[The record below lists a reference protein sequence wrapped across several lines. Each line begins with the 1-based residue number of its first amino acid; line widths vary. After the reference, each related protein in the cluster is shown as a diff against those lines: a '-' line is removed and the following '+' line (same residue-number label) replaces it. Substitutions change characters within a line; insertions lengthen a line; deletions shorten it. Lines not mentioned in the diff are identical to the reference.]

1 MRSNRWLRAIV
12 GDSALWCVVGAVVL
26 SLAATGWRQDDETGA
41 AAVISN
47 QEDERRGE
55 GEIEVGREVRLTM
68 KDGRI
73 FRGEFVNQDRLNV
86 VIKIVGI
93 ATTFDRSKVDHIARL
108 LTFEEEYKKLKATI
122 SRDNYAMRYQ
132 FCEWLFNRK
141 KYQLAAQE
149 LESLLDDS
157 KNIPKARALL
167 RTVNKAIEVQ
177 ESEGG
182 ANGKSDEKEAAKKNA
197 NPLQSERFVE
207 RALVSDADVNLI
219 RVYEV
224 DLDDPPRLI
233 ISRETID
240 RLADEFKDS
249 ELMPKSDRERERLYR
264 MKPAEILDLMF
275 RLQAREFY
283 SDVRVVS
290 EPKALLRFRMN
301 VHRTWLTNSCAASR
315 CHGGADAGDFFL
327 FNKRTNVSR
336 TVYTNFLI
344 LERTKVNGKPL
355 IDYEHPSDSL
365 LLQMGL
371 PRNQTANPH
380 PVVEGW
386 RPVFRE
392 RSDPIYQKAVDWINA
407 MYRPRPDYPVKFE
420 MPKLGTHKAAGKETE
435 EKSSTGDGE
444 TRG

>member
-1 MRSNRWLRAIV
+1 MLFA
-12 GDSALWCVVGAVVL
+12 VGAAVP
-26 SLAATGWRQDDETGA
+26 SSSTTARGWWQQDNE
-41 AAVISN
+41 AAVNAVIA
-47 QEDERRGE
+47 QQQDGDEVKAD

-68 KDGRI
+68 KDGRT
-73 FRGEFVNQDRLNV
+73 FRGEFVKQDRLNV
-86 VIKIVGI
+86 VVKIAGI
-93 ATTFDRSKVDHIARL
+93 NTTFDRAEVDHIAPL
-108 LTFEEEYKKLKATI
+108 MTFEEQYMKLKATI
-122 SRDNYAMRYQ
+122 ARDNYAMRYQ

-141 KYQLAAQE
+141 KYQLAAEE

-157 KNIPKARALL
+157 ENIPKARALL

-182 ANGKSDEKEAAKKNA
+182 ANGQDDEKEAAKQET

-207 RALVSDADVNLI
+207 GSLISDADVNLI

-249 ELMPKSDRERERLYR
+249 ESMPQLDRDRKRLYR

-290 EPKALLRFRMN
+290 EPKAFLQFRMN

-315 CHGGADAGDFFL
+315 CHGGPDAGDFFL
-327 FNKRTNVSR
+327 FNKRTNASR

-355 IDYEHPSDSL
+355 IDYERPSDSL

-380 PVVEGW
+380 PAVDGW

-392 RSDPIYQKAVDWINA
+392 RSDPIYQKAVDWIKA
-407 MYRPRPDYPVKFE
+407 MYRPRPDFPVKFE
-420 MPKLGTHKAAGKETE
+420 MPKLGQHRAEGLETE
-435 EKSSTGDGE
+435 GKGGAGDGSTGG
-444 TRG
+444 